1 MAMPPASTF
10 SIYPRCRLSADSW
23 RLSCRARNSP
33 VKLFLKPKQKA
44 CRLGQSCCLP
54 IGSICII
61 SVSEFCIICHHSSP
75 ITLYPFPAKGY
86 REWRQ
91 AWWEWWLIR
100 GRHANKY
107 YMSYNQCVILIDT
120 QSIIE
125 TFLTIYYSKRPL
137 SCDSVHCLKINAP
150 VISGI
155 CPVTVRYLLGINAS
169 FPLSFLCFIACIM
182 SFYHFLF
189 LVFRLRALRLPIAG
203 PTARGWQP

>member
-1 MAMPPASTF
+1 
-10 SIYPRCRLSADSW
+10 
-23 RLSCRARNSP
+23 
-33 VKLFLKPKQKA
+33 
-44 CRLGQSCCLP
+44 
-54 IGSICII
+54 
-61 SVSEFCIICHHSSP
+61 
-75 ITLYPFPAKGY
+75 
-86 REWRQ
+86 
-91 AWWEWWLIR
+91 
-100 GRHANKY
+100 
-107 YMSYNQCVILIDT
+107 MSYNQCVILIDT

-203 PTARGWQP
+203 PTARNCETKKKTCCSGENAVAKLLFSVCFCRYYPADFPLFITRFHWCAHAFMR

>member
-1 MAMPPASTF
+1 
-10 SIYPRCRLSADSW
+10 
-23 RLSCRARNSP
+23 
-33 VKLFLKPKQKA
+33 
-44 CRLGQSCCLP
+44 
-54 IGSICII
+54 
-61 SVSEFCIICHHSSP
+61 
-75 ITLYPFPAKGY
+75 
-86 REWRQ
+86 
-91 AWWEWWLIR
+91 
-100 GRHANKY
+100 
-107 YMSYNQCVILIDT
+107 MSYNQCVILIDT

-189 LVFRLRALRLPIAG
+189 LVFRRARNCETKKKTCCSGENAVAKLLFSVCFCRYYPADFPLFITRFHWCAH
-203 PTARGWQP
+203 AFMR

>member
-1 MAMPPASTF
+1 
-10 SIYPRCRLSADSW
+10 
-23 RLSCRARNSP
+23 
-33 VKLFLKPKQKA
+33 
-44 CRLGQSCCLP
+44 
-54 IGSICII
+54 
-61 SVSEFCIICHHSSP
+61 
-75 ITLYPFPAKGY
+75 
-86 REWRQ
+86 
-91 AWWEWWLIR
+91 
-100 GRHANKY
+100 
-107 YMSYNQCVILIDT
+107 MSYNQCVILIDT

-189 LVFRLRALRLPIAG
+189 LVFRLRALRLPVAG
-203 PTARGWQP
+203 SAVASWKPGSPQLRNEVFPDVSLCFCTFIIGLCTMFLQINN